1 MPDEES
7 TDAEASEADGGTE
20 GGVEGAH
27 DGEECQE
34 SGDEVSSSD
43 GGESACPEDKY
54 VGKEAKVEGGETG
67 NDSDQET
74 WTLGADEH
82 LEETATESDSEQS
95 VEHVDLCTPE
105 KKPDM
110 LWREELFTTPIYGNS
125 GPRREEITEMCIGL
139 LQYFGQNEPEIA
151 KLLSLCLSRSILFSK
166 TINRSKQY
174 FNQLIL
180 PSWTC
185 CFFNF
190 GQSS

>member
-1 MPDEES
+1 MWERKPRS
-7 TDAEASEADGGTE
+7 
-20 GGVEGAH
+20 
-27 DGEECQE
+27 
-34 SGDEVSSSD
+34 
-43 GGESACPEDKY
+43 
-54 VGKEAKVEGGETG
+54 KVGETG

-166 TINRSKQY
+166 TINRSFETIFQSTY
-174 FNQLIL
+174 SSVLDL
-180 PSWTC
+180 L
-185 CFFNF
+185 FF
-190 GQSS
+190 